1 MVQRLFAIMQIF
13 AVVLFIMSTGEAAK
27 TVVTDNLNYAGFR
40 ADCVPGD
47 DFSLMAKHNILL
59 YTEPQDDSKIAG
71 EILPNEDLM
80 IKDAKVIVHPD
91 LGRAKVVAPPTMTYG
106 IPGQTPQIGDE
117 ISIVYMIAGK
127 YYQSCL
133 ALDNGDFVYLYW
145 REVFIPETKNNQS
158 VKNDTGSGEDEIFV
172 PQTIEYFGR
181 VYDKKIFF
189 DFGKNSDNPLV
200 CRNAD
205 VWVKLELPDK
215 TEGWVQI
222 WRANAGLEQKE
233 KLFDDWY
240 YKNDNM
246 QHVNLMQYFY

>member
-1 MVQRLFAIMQIF
+1 M
-13 AVVLFIMSTGEAAK
+13 
-27 TVVTDNLNYAGFR
+27 
-40 ADCVPGD
+40 
-47 DFSLMAKHNILL
+47 
-59 YTEPQDDSKIAG
+59 
-71 EILPNEDLM
+71 
-80 IKDAKVIVHPD
+80 
-91 LGRAKVVAPPTMTYG
+91 
-106 IPGQTPQIGDE
+106 
-117 ISIVYMIAGK
+117 
-127 YYQSCL
+127 
-133 ALDNGDFVYLYW
+133 YW

-158 VKNDTGSGEDEIFV
+158 VKNDTGGGEDEISV